1 MKAEIISIGTELL
14 LGQIT
19 DTNAPYLASELPALG
34 IDLYRITQVG
44 DNRSRLVDALKQA
57 CERSDL
63 VITTGGLGPTEDDVT
78 REAIAELVGEEMKV
92 DPETEQW
99 LRGMFQ
105 KIGYEMPE
113 RNIRQAHLI
122 PSARTIPNIRGT
134 APGWWVEHGGKIVL
148 AMPGPPGE
156 MQQMWEN
163 EIKPELKRKLSGEV
177 IISRTIKTLGMGEA
191 KVDEMVSPLLSS
203 TNPTLAVYAKIDG
216 IQLRLTAKDRERS
229 KAEKAIARAEKE
241 LHNILGFAIW
251 GYDEDTL
258 EDLVGTMLRERG
270 LSLATMESCT
280 GGLLAS
286 AITDVPGS
294 SDYFKGGLV
303 AYSSEMKAAFGVD
316 STLLSQKG
324 TVDPEVA
331 AAMAKAA
338 RLRLEADIGIGVT
351 GVAGPAEVEG
361 KPVGTVH
368 IAIDAEGKS
377 SSLSIQY
384 PPSRPEVKRRAV
396 YSALFKLRQLLLDW
410 E

>member
-19 DTNAPYLASELPALG
+19 DTNAPYLASELPLLG
-34 IDLYRITQVG
+34 IDLYWITQVG
-44 DNRSRLVDALKQA
+44 DNRNRLVDALKRA
-57 CERSDL
+57 CNRSDII
-63 VITTGGLGPTEDDVT
+63 ITTGGLGPTEDDVT
-78 REAIAELVGEEMKV
+78 REAIAELVGEEMRI

-99 LRGMFQ
+99 LRGIFQ
-105 KIGYEMPE
+105 TMSYEMPE
-113 RNIRQAHLI
+113 SNIRQAYLI
-122 PSARTIPNIRGT
+122 PSARAIPNLQGT
-134 APGWWVEHGGKIVL
+134 APGWWVEHEGKVIL

-156 MQQMWEN
+156 MKQMWEN
-163 EIKPELKRKLSGEV
+163 EIRPDLKQKLSGEV

-229 KAEKAIARAEKE
+229 KAEKAIAKAEKE

-286 AITDVPGS
+286 TITDVPGS

-303 AYSSEMKAAFGVD
+303 AYSAEMKAAFGVD
-316 STLLSQKG
+316 ATLLAQKG

-331 AAMAKAA
+331 AAMA
-338 RLRLEADIGIGVT
+338 
-351 GVAGPAEVEG
+351 
-361 KPVGTVH
+361 
-368 IAIDAEGKS
+368 
-377 SSLSIQY
+377 
-384 PPSRPEVKRRAV
+384 RA
-396 YSALFKLRQLLLDW
+396 
-410 E
+410 